1 MFVLNKLFFIVLVI
15 IVNLDSVFM
24 KIEEILNIIVIFK
37 YNFILDDEFFLV
49 WLYIIKGI
57 LRSFIIFLFNRLFVC
72 EEIFKI

>member
-24 KIEEILNIIVIFK
+24 KIEEILNIIV
-37 YNFILDDEFFLV
+37 NFIFDDEFFLV
-49 WLYIIKGI
+49 WLYIKKGI

>member
-24 KIEEILNIIVIFK
+24 KIEEILNIIVYFIF
-37 YNFILDDEFFLV
+37 DDEFFLV
-49 WLYIIKGI
+49 WLYIKKGI

-72 EEIFKI
+72 EEIFKF

>member
-24 KIEEILNIIVIFK
+24 KIEEILNIIV
-37 YNFILDDEFFLV
+37 NFIFDDEFFLV
-49 WLYIIKGI
+49 WLYIKKSI

-72 EEIFKI
+72 EEIFKF